1 MGKSRNYQDDLILSL
16 KNHDEAVAY
25 LNAAFEE
32 SLEGDTESQE
42 VLLMAFRNVA
52 QAQGGVAEI
61 AKKAHIGRESLYKT
75 LSPKGNP
82 EWRTLVALVRAMGL
96 QLRFA

>member
-1 MGKSRNYQDDLILSL
+1 MGKSRNYQDDLIASL
-16 KNHDEAVAY
+16 KNHEEAVAY

-32 SLEGDTESQE
+32 SLKGDAESQE
-42 VLLMAFRNVA
+42 LLLIAFRNVA

-75 LSPKGNP
+75 LSLKGNP

-96 QLRFA
+96 QLRFV